1 MNINKLAILTN
12 QYGINDLADL
22 LNIDTDVIQDVL
34 QGAEISRFDMADL
47 DEAFAKLEKKAL
59 RGKTDFDLDELE
71 EQSEA
76 LENVLYMIDDTD
88 NQELFRKIFALDYK
102 KKRYRRNYTDENG
115 NKKYKYLYKKTP
127 KIEIEQLE
135 TLTTFFANSENNLRV
150 QGLILEWL
158 SDENN
163 QAQTFLDKFK
173 KDGLSLSWDKGDK
186 ANSSQFWAWFRE
198 TFY

>member
-1 MNINKLAILTN
+1 MNLNKLAILTN

-22 LNIDTDVIQDVL
+22 LNIDTGVIQDVL

-88 NQELFRKIFALDYK
+88 NQELFRKIFALDDK

>member
-1 MNINKLAILTN
+1 MNLNKLAILTN
-12 QYGINDLADL
+12 QFGINDLADML
-22 LNIDTDVIQDVL
+22 RIDTDTLKDVL
-34 QGAEISRFDMADL
+34 QGNEISRFDLADL

-59 RGKTDFDLDELE
+59 RGKTDFDIDELE
-71 EQSEA
+71 AQSEA
-76 LENVLYMIDDTD
+76 LENVLYMIDDSD
-88 NQELFRKIFALDYK
+88 NAELFRKIFALDYT

-115 NKKYKYLYKKTP
+115 NKRYKYLYKKQP

-135 TLTTFFANSENNLRV
+135 MLATFFANSENNLRM
-150 QGLILEWL
+150 QNLILEWL

-163 QAQTFLDKFK
+163 QAKTFLDKFK
-173 KDGLSLSWDKGDK
+173 KDGLSLAWDKGDK